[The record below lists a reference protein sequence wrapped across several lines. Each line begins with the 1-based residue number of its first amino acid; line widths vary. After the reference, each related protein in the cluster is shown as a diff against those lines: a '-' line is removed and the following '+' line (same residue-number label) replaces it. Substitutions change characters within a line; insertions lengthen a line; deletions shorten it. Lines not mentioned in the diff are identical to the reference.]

1 MTRPWTAPTT
11 PTETVMGM
19 IGSGS
24 VTEMALIAKVMQN
37 HDLSFEWAETAVKN
51 AIVELVKGGR
61 IEQTAPGIGAYRIA
75 ASVPMESKEPDA
87 KRATTQRIAK
97 PETGMQRLVR
107 EAQARDAM
115 GRSK

>member
-19 IGSGS
+19 IGGGS

-37 HDLSFEWAETAVKN
+37 HRLTFEWAETAVKN
-51 AIVELVKGGR
+51 AIVDLVRGGR
-61 IEQTAPGIGAYRIA
+61 IEQTAPGVGAYRVPLSA
-75 ASVPMESKEPDA
+75 PMEPNESDA

-115 GRSK
+115 GRTK